1 MTGGGPLT
9 GLRVVEFESIGP
21 GPFAAL
27 ILAGLGAD
35 IIRVRRPATD
45 DSFDGQV
52 RAVNRGR
59 PAITLDLRSDTGRAV
74 ALALVERAD
83 VLIEG
88 FRPGTMER
96 LGLGPAECHTR
107 NPGLV
112 YGRMTGWGQS
122 GPLANRAGHDI
133 NYIALTGLL
142 HSCARHG
149 ERPVPPVNLA
159 ADYGG
164 GALLLVIGILAA
176 LAERQRSGRG
186 QVVDA
191 AMVDGSALLM
201 TVIYGLLSENRW
213 TDTPGTNL
221 LDTGA
226 PFYDVYETADG
237 RYVAVGALE
246 PRFYRQ
252 LVTGLGL
259 DPTTLPDQ
267 YDRTGWPQLRAAFAQ
282 AFKTRTRDE
291 WAEVFGDT
299 DACVTPVLSLTEAP
313 RHPHLVHRQT
323 FRRESAG
330 VLPAVA
336 PRFSRTPPRQ
346 LPEPTDDDCRELLAR
361 WGVDPQ
367 AAETNRIPQ

>member
-1 MTGGGPLT
+1 MTADGPLT

-27 ILAGLGAD
+27 MLAGLGAD
-35 IIRVRRPATD
+35 TIRIRRPGTG

-59 PAITLDLRSDTGRAV
+59 PSITLDLRSDTDRTL

-88 FRPGTMER
+88 LRPGTMER

-107 NPGLV
+107 NPGLI

-122 GPLANRAGHDI
+122 GPLAGRAGHDI

-159 ADYGG
+159 GDYGG
-164 GALLLVIGILAA
+164 GALPLVIGILAA
-176 LAERQRSGRG
+176 LVERQRSGRG

-201 TVIYGLLSENRW
+201 TMIYGLLSENRW
-213 TDTPGTNL
+213 TDTPGNNL

-237 RYVAVGALE
+237 RHVAVGALE

-252 LVTGLGL
+252 LVAGLGL
-259 DPTTLPDQ
+259 DPTRLPDQ
-267 YDRTGWPQLRAAFAQ
+267 YDPAGWPQLRAVFTRV
-282 AFKTRTRDE
+282 FKTRTRDE
-291 WAEVFGDT
+291 WAEVFGDP

-323 FRRESAG
+323 FRPRGGRHSAG
-330 VLPAVA
+330 RCAPVLPYPAK
-336 PRFSRTPPRQ
+336 T
-346 LPEPTDDDCRELLAR
+346 TT
-361 WGVDPQ
+361 G
-367 AAETNRIPQ
+367 TNRRRLPGAARPLGSRPAGGGGETIPR